1 MNLERYNSYD
11 LQNGANEIRTFNPSV
26 QSFES
31 IQNHRLQTENSDSI
45 RCDIPVIVTR
55 IENHYYYHQY
65 VYIPITQKEVHYY
78 HHGQQQC
85 RNLCERNQFI
95 DK

>member
-11 LQNGANEIRTFNPSV
+11 LQNRANEMRTFNPSV

-31 IQNHRLQTENSDSI
+31 IQNSRLQTENSDFI

-65 VYIPITQKEVHYY
+65 VYIPIMQKEVHYY

>member
-1 MNLERYNSYD
+1 MERYNSYD

-31 IQNHRLQTENSDSI
+31 IQNNRLETENSDSI

-65 VYIPITQKEVHYY
+65 IYIPITQREVHCY
-78 HHGQQQC
+78 HHGQQV
-85 RNLCERNQFI
+85 RRSFYNK
-95 DK
+95 D

>member
-31 IQNHRLQTENSDSI
+31 IQNSRLQTENSDSI

-65 VYIPITQKEVHYY
+65 VYIPITQREVHYY
-78 HHGQQQC
+78 HHGQQS
-85 RNLCERNQFI
+85 RRDFYKK
-95 DK
+95 D

>member
-11 LQNGANEIRTFNPSV
+11 LQNRANEMRTFNPSV
-26 QSFES
+26 QSIES
-31 IQNHRLQTENSDSI
+31 IQNYRLQTENSDSI

-65 VYIPITQKEVHYY
+65 VYIPITQREVQYY
-78 HHGQQQC
+78 HHGQQS
-85 RNLCERNQFI
+85 RRDFYKK
-95 DK
+95 D

>member
-31 IQNHRLQTENSDSI
+31 IQNSRLQTENSDFI

-65 VYIPITQKEVHYY
+65 VYIPITQREVHYY
-78 HHGQQQC
+78 HHGQQS
-85 RNLCERNQFI
+85 RRDFYKK
-95 DK
+95 D

>member
-11 LQNGANEIRTFNPSV
+11 LQNGAKEIRTFNPSV

-31 IQNHRLQTENSDSI
+31 IQNNRLETENSDSI

-65 VYIPITQKEVHYY
+65 VYIPITQREVHYY
-78 HHGQQQC
+78 HHGQQS
-85 RNLCERNQFI
+85 RRDFYKK
-95 DK
+95 D

>member
-11 LQNGANEIRTFNPSV
+11 LQNRANEMRTFNPSV

-31 IQNHRLQTENSDSI
+31 IQNSRLQTENSDFI

-55 IENHYYYHQY
+55 IENHYYYPQY

-78 HHGQQQC
+78 HHGQQQR

-95 DK
+95 DE